1 MHSAVSGLLWELPG
15 GNVPNL
21 YQIESGM
28 WASAIRVLEL
38 KTIKKSSKVNKIDKV
53 ELEQNEAACW

>member
-1 MHSAVSGLLWELPG
+1 MHSAVSSLLWKLPG

-28 WASAIRVLEL
+28 WASAIRVLKL
-38 KTIKKSSKVNKIDKV
+38 QTIEESSEDEIYKV
-53 ELEQNEAACW
+53 ELEQNDAACW